1 MENRKD
7 TKGFYDYKNTLRALS
22 DGLSLATGNAR
33 MMLKVLAPVLV
44 VGALLSGGMSLL
56 GLKCSE
62 LMLVPGV
69 VTDWMPVIVWMSV
82 AGLFFLLCS
91 ILFDTQVF
99 VLFSMYVDK
108 GFLPTVT
115 WRSIWKP
122 TFRKLLRVFSVTLW
136 SIFLLLV
143 YGAFTYYLAVLSRW
157 TLVVMVP
164 GCFFLCIWLM
174 NQFVAFL
181 VEPVNL
187 WEAVCQ
193 SWGVTVRAFGSFL
206 SSLILILLAG
216 TVILWLCMIPSL
228 SCELIFSKALQSLAE
243 GDAGD
248 LPAYFHAVYFLTRVF
263 AMLVAFILSAVM
275 WSCWSMV
282 YGAALTRIRQKRQ
295 KAASDVPSSI

>member
-22 DGLSLATGNAR
+22 DGLSLATGNAG
-33 MMLKVLAPVLV
+33 MALKVLAPVLA
-44 VGALLSGGMSLL
+44 VGALLSGGVSLL

-62 LMLVPGV
+62 FMLVPGAAV
-69 VTDWMPVIVWMSV
+69 DWMSVIVWMSV
-82 AGLFFLLCS
+82 AGVLFLLCS

-122 TFRKLLRVFSVTLW
+122 TFRKLLRVFAVTFW
-136 SIFLLLV
+136 IIFLLLV

-157 TLVVMVP
+157 ILVVMIP
-164 GCFFLCIWLM
+164 GCFFLWIWLM

-181 VEPVNL
+181 VEPISL
-187 WEAVCQ
+187 WEAICQ
-193 SWGVTVRAFGSFL
+193 SWGVTWRAFGSFL

-216 TVILWLCMIPSL
+216 TVILWLCLIPSL
-228 SCELIFSKALQSLAE
+228 TCELIFGKAMQSLAE

-248 LPAYFHAVYFLTRVF
+248 LPAYFHTVYFLARAF
-263 AMLVAFILSAVM
+263 AMLVGFILSAVT

-282 YGAALTRIRQKRQ
+282 YGAALARIRQKRQ